1 MNESVRKFTPE
12 RFALEGRLETLR
24 HRRAQLI
31 AYLHMKAEAADWH
44 GVADAAMDL
53 RELDIEIA
61 VRSEPQ

>member
-1 MNESVRKFTPE
+1 MPFLSTRSNLPE
-12 RFALEGRLETLR
+12 VGDRLDILR

-31 AYLHMKAEAADWH
+31 AYLSMKAEAADWH

>member
-1 MNESVRKFTPE
+1 MIEPVQKLAREGGGFGE
-12 RFALEGRLETLR
+12 RLDILSR
-24 HRRAQLI
+24 RRAQLI

-61 VRSEPQ
+61 VRSERQ